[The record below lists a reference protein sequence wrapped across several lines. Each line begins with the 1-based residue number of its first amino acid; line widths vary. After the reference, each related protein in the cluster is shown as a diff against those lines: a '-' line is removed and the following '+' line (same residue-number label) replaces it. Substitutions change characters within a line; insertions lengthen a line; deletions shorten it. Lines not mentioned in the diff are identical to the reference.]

1 MPDERFEPM
10 EIASGPDSGHVSGRW
25 HGDGG
30 EGMRLCV
37 ECRNG
42 AGGKGPPLLRHDG
55 PTHVQSRHPRA
66 RHVHLDQFHQH
77 NHFAQIRPPESF
89 WRRWVFHVS
98 GSRRRH
104 TLLLGR
110 PPRTRVRDLSCWQ
123 PGGIDLPATLLVGCR
138 LNSRQINHLQ
148 RVASETHYRGQSA
161 PGTGNCEDAP
171 GR

>member
-10 EIASGPDSGHVSGRW
+10 EIASGPDSDHVSGRW

-37 ECRNG
+37 RCRNG
-42 AGGKGPPLLRHDG
+42 AASNGPPLLRHEG
-55 PTHVQSRHPRA
+55 QTHVHNRHPWA
-66 RHVHLDQFHQH
+66 RQTHQDQFHQH
-77 NHFAQIRPPESF
+77 NHFAQIRPPAIF

-104 TLLLGR
+104 TLLLVR
-110 PPRTRVRDLSCWQ
+110 PTRTRVRDLSCWQ

-148 RVASETHYRGQSA
+148 RIASETHYRGQSV